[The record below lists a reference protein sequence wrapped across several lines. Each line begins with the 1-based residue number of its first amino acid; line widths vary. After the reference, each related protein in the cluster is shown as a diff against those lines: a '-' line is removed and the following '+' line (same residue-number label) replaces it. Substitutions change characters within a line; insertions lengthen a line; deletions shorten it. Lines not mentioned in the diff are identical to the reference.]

1 MSAAHTPSLA
11 FRVLRRFVDV
21 RESELGL
28 LLGSAGAFFCVLASL
43 FVLRPVREEIGLS
56 RGAQNLPLLWTGTLG
71 VTLLFAPLFAWLV
84 TRYPPRT
91 FLPLTYRILAAN
103 LAVFALLSQLL
114 HGEPLVWMRF
124 AFYFWYSASNLLVV
138 SVFWA
143 LMADV
148 FRSEQ
153 SGRLF
158 GFVGVGGTLGALVG
172 ARIAASTVHEL
183 ETLGLVACAIVLLEL
198 SARCVRALAQRA
210 PDDARAHDAD
220 AASPSAVLRAR
231 GGAWQGLA
239 IVARNPFVLTI
250 GIYIALQTLVAA
262 FLNLELNQLIERGRA
277 AGPDRV
283 AVFAE
288 RDFWTQVATLG
299 LQIFVTGRIIPWFGI
314 GAALAIQP
322 FVAAAGFT
330 LVTFVLPSGSTN
342 DVFSAEL
349 VTLDFALWTTV
360 LFAAVFSA
368 TQNGISRPSRETL
381 FTGVDRDTKYK
392 AKSFLDTFVW
402 RGGDAL
408 FSWTWKLLREA
419 AALGSATVAAC
430 IVPCAFAWLGVGWF
444 LGRQRARQLRA
455 SDVTSSPAPPAPS
468 SDAPV

>member
-1 MSAAHTPSLA
+1 MSAAHTPSLT
-11 FRVLRRFVDV
+11 FRVVRRFVDV
-21 RESELGL
+21 RESELRV

-56 RGAQNLPLLWTGTLG
+56 RGSQNLPLLWTGTLG

-84 TRYPPRT
+84 SRYPPRT

-103 LAVFALLSQLL
+103 LAVFAVLSQTL

-158 GFVGVGGTLGALVG
+158 GFVGVGGTLGALAG
-172 ARIAASTVHEL
+172 ARIAASAVHEIK
-183 ETLGLVACAIVLLEL
+183 TLGLLASAIVLLEL
-198 SARCVRALAQRA
+198 SARCVRALARRT
-210 PDDARAHDAD
+210 PDDVREVAPARAELQAK
-220 AASPSAVLRAR
+220 

-239 IVARNPFVLTI
+239 IVARNPFVLGI
-250 GIYIALQTLVAA
+250 GVYIALQTLAAA

-288 RDFWTQVATLG
+288 RDFWAQLATLG
-299 LQIFVTGRIIPWFGI
+299 LQIFVTGRIIPWFGVSV
-314 GAALAIQP
+314 ALAIQP

-330 LVTFVLPSGSTN
+330 LVAFVLPTGSA
-342 DVFSAEL
+342 DAGFPAEL
-349 VTLDFALWTTV
+349 ATLDFALWTTV
-360 LFAAVFSA
+360 LFNAAFSA

-408 FSWTWKLLREA
+408 FSWTWKLLRET
-419 AALGSATVAAC
+419 AALGSATVTAC
-430 IVPCAFAWLGVGWF
+430 VVPCACAWLCVGWL
-444 LGRQRARQLRA
+444 LGRQRARQLQGGA
-455 SDVTSSPAPPAPS
+455 PTSELPAPAP